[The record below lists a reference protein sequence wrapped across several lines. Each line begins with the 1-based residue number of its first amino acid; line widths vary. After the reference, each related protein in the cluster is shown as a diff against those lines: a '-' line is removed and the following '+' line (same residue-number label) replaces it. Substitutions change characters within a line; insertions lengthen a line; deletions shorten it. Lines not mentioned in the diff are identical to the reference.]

1 MINQATQKGEE
12 IHRADLAASY
22 TNAIVRGVSK
32 KAGQALE
39 RTGLKTVV
47 LAGGVAANSH
57 LRRELEA
64 TCKRHGA
71 RLVTPPI
78 SLCGDNGAMVA
89 AAGYF
94 EYLTGVRADTSLNA
108 SANDDGM

>member
-1 MINQATQKGEE
+1 
-12 IHRADLAASY
+12 
-22 TNAIVRGVSK
+22 
-32 KAGQALE
+32 
-39 RTGLKTVV
+39 
-47 LAGGVAANSH
+47 VAANSH

-64 TCKRHGA
+64 TCKRYGA

-94 EYLTGVRADTSLNA
+94 EYLEGRFADTSLNA
-108 SANDDGM
+108 SANDDGN

>member
-1 MINQATQKGEE
+1 MTYYSAVFQNVKPYFLFFQ
-12 IHRADLAASY
+12 LFSAA
-22 TNAIVRGVSK
+22 VSDTLVPRVEMAMK
-32 KAGQALE
+32 Q
-39 RTGLKTVV
+39 TGYDKVAV
-47 LAGGVAANSH
+47 AGGVAANSH

-64 TCKRHGA
+64 TCRKHGA

-94 EYLTGVRADTSLNA
+94 EYLRGARADTSLNA
-108 SANDDGM
+108 SANDDGN